1 MTVEEQL
8 KLKEEKKKMI
18 KAQLEAAEKEAASS
32 KGSDSSTSSNSSP
45 SGSTAPQRRVL
56 RSAESLVHLK
66 AIVEVQMEEVENA
79 QLKKKKSSNPG
90 ELEATMA
97 KLTKELAEL
106 DDQISV
112 IVKCML
118 LFFFFFFRHPLI
130 FGSCLTFESSISES
144 AVSVEEAEEIKKKA
158 DAAKEDELKTKRKS
172 GKRKSIMQ
180 RLFGGKD
187 KEDSNSLSPDNS
199 DKKGSRRTRG
209 VSSPP
214 GSIQPI
220 NPEASSSAPSS
231 PSNKDNRDVRS
242 SSPSAVRPSISISS
256 ASSDTSTPTSSPSA
270 SPSASPS
277 SSSSR
282 RNSTPVKPAIIV
294 SSDKTK

>member
-118 LFFFFFFRHPLI
+118 LFFFFSFF
-130 FGSCLTFESSISES
+130 FF
-144 AVSVEEAEEIKKKA
+144 
-158 DAAKEDELKTKRKS
+158 
-172 GKRKSIMQ
+172 
-180 RLFGGKD
+180 
-187 KEDSNSLSPDNS
+187 
-199 DKKGSRRTRG
+199 
-209 VSSPP
+209 
-214 GSIQPI
+214 
-220 NPEASSSAPSS
+220 
-231 PSNKDNRDVRS
+231 
-242 SSPSAVRPSISISS
+242 
-256 ASSDTSTPTSSPSA
+256 DTL
-270 SPSASPS
+270 
-277 SSSSR
+277 
-282 RNSTPVKPAIIV
+282 
-294 SSDKTK
+294 